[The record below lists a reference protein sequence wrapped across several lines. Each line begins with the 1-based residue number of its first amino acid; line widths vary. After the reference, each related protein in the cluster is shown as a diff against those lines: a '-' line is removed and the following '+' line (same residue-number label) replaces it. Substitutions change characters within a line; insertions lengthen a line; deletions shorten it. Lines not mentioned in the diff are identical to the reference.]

1 MTFARW
7 HSNTNDTHKVEWKS
21 FTTLRDGH
29 TPLVSY
35 TTLCTPAMQIL
46 DAVRHVILLQTAFCV
61 APYWPFGHR
70 LTTYRWASVWSL
82 GGAFALVLV
91 AVYTFVRV
99 HHISVQR
106 WLQLRGISYLW
117 AIIAAFECA
126 FTYCAYPA
134 LVVHTFV
141 HRRFYIE
148 FVNGIA
154 DMDVR
159 LERRLAIR
167 CGAMNRRLQRQL
179 LGMMCLMW
187 PYFNLLWVF
196 MALLMIGNR
205 LSLGWGM
212 ALMVWTNQVEQFAMG
227 LLTGAL
233 IVRMVVLRSRFRALR
248 SRRLLAAVRR
258 SARASD
264 RPARETVAVWLT
276 EFKRLV
282 TMIDEMSAHMGAVMA
297 MRFMHDFTLL
307 LSQMYLVYW
316 TLTNGSGSG
325 DGQPPT
331 MAGRIG
337 TNEWLT
343 VGFVAV
349 WSVQNVIKI
358 VATTYAAHVTVREV
372 DELLCEM
379 VWSISLG
386 ADDLYLLFSRVL

>member
-1 MTFARW
+1 MAVQQCSLLIQSTHYGW
-7 HSNTNDTHKVEWKS
+7 HSFRVTQCRDFCNILTGHEPSVASSTL
-21 FTTLRDGH
+21 TT
-29 TPLVSY
+29 
-35 TTLCTPAMQIL
+35 AMQIL
-46 DAVRHVILLQTAFCV
+46 DAIRHVSFLQTAFCV
-61 APYWPFGHR
+61 APYLPFGHR
-70 LTTYRWASVWSL
+70 MASSRLASVWSL
-82 GGAFALVLV
+82 FGALALVVV
-91 AVYTFVRV
+91 AVYTLIRV
-99 HHISVQR
+99 HNVSVQR
-106 WLQLRGISYLW
+106 WLTVRDISYLW
-117 AIIAAFECA
+117 AIIAAFECS

-141 HRRFYIE
+141 HRQFYID

-159 LERRLAIR
+159 LERQLAIS
-167 CGAMNRRLQRQL
+167 CASMNRQLRRQL
-179 LGMMCLMW
+179 LSMMCLMW
-187 PYFNLLWVF
+187 PYFNVLWVF

-258 SARASD
+258 SAKASD
-264 RPARETVAVWLT
+264 RRDRETVAAWLT

-282 TMIDEMSAHMGAVMA
+282 QMIDEMSAHMGAVMA

-307 LSQMYLVYW
+307 LSQMYLVFW
-316 TLTNGSGSG
+316 TLTNRT
-325 DGQPPT
+325 T
-331 MAGRIG
+331 MADRIG

-343 VGFVAV
+343 VGFVGV

-358 VATTYAAHVTVREV
+358 VATTYAAHVTVQEV
-372 DELLCEM
+372 DCQGWPTSCRVWRFVLWRWGSCVFFLL
-379 VWSISLG
+379 
-386 ADDLYLLFSRVL
+386 A